1 MTFQDRCDDVK
12 SCQAADWDALENE
25 AANFQ
30 IIDFTKIN
38 SDANLSSESFM
49 LGTWIMPY
57 PYPISNM

>member
-49 LGTWIMPY
+49 LGTWTMP
-57 PYPISNM
+57 